1 MLNDVEGGL
10 FNKSVKE
17 LGRKT
22 SDSRQLELLGEAKKP
37 ETWSAASAFFPTGKE
52 SGLTLMPSRMWA
64 QRRLVD
70 EQGAFVGHS
79 RDGLGAETDE
89 AVLLKALQDIEKHL
103 RDIREKKGPAPRDT
117 GGLETSR
124 ISALTSTVTNSK
136 HADAVLALPVVYKNR
151 KGSGLVGKKNVETEA
166 APPQTAGSDKPGDVF
181 ADKNAGDDVEAGD
194 KVHSDK
200 GPKKRARSESGV
212 PKDRHAKPNADL
224 LEPEENYSIRF
235 LPWLGLLSLEGTFQG
250 GNVGSAGGDG
260 ADGGPSAEGSDQC
273 VLEVM
278 REGELHWRSWLLD
291 PRDSRRVDVSGGV
304 AHSAGGAF
312 GDDIIGHYDR
322 MGVPAAQ
329 HQEKRQGSEIDA
341 KRLHYHEHFLL
352 CVVFELLGYY
362 EQVRLTGLA
371 GVEVLG
377 KGIHLHEG
385 AHEVGSVQ
393 SPDCHHADTMSGVI
407 DKPSGGVLSPASEK
421 RTAEGLT
428 SQCNAPL

>member
-22 SDSRQLELLGEAKKP
+22 SDSRQLELLGEAKK
-37 ETWSAASAFFPTGKE
+37 
-52 SGLTLMPSRMWA
+52 

-79 RDGLGAETDE
+79 RDGLGAEIDE

-103 RDIREKKGPAPRDT
+103 GDFREKKGPAPRDT

-136 HADAVLALPVVYKNR
+136 HADAVLALPVAYKKR

-224 LEPEENYSIRF
+224 LEPEKKKDTF
-235 LPWLGLLSLEGTFQG
+235 LTL
-250 GNVGSAGGDG
+250 VG
-260 ADGGPSAEGSDQC
+260 
-273 VLEVM
+273 
-278 REGELHWRSWLLD
+278 
-291 PRDSRRVDVSGGV
+291 
-304 AHSAGGAF
+304 
-312 GDDIIGHYDR
+312 I
-322 MGVPAAQ
+322 AQ
-329 HQEKRQGSEIDA
+329 
-341 KRLHYHEHFLL
+341 
-352 CVVFELLGYY
+352 
-362 EQVRLTGLA
+362 
-371 GVEVLG
+371 
-377 KGIHLHEG
+377 
-385 AHEVGSVQ
+385 
-393 SPDCHHADTMSGVI
+393 P
-407 DKPSGGVLSPASEK
+407 
-421 RTAEGLT
+421 
-428 SQCNAPL
+428 